1 MATLV
6 GGSPAWAKPPQ
17 RAAKPAA
24 PAKAAAAAKTTA
36 AASRTADDKIAVGDP
51 VAWQAALDRAG
62 FSPGIIDG
70 RLAKKTVVALRA
82 FQRAKGLPETGRP
95 DDATRA
101 SLGLDS
107 APSTTTYTITSDDE
121 RQVGPWPKT
130 WYEKSKAGR
139 LGYTSLA
146 ALVAERGHCSRD
158 LLQRLNRKINLDRLQ
173 AGDTLTI
180 PNVQHSASPSRAASI
195 EIDFSDKIVY
205 LLDKGKNV
213 VGLYHCSIAKD
224 KSKRPSG
231 ACKVKV
237 VKENPEYLFDP
248 AKWPEVKDVKRK
260 LLIPPGPR
268 CPVGLCWI
276 GLSLDGYG
284 IHGTPEPENIG
295 KTGSHGCFRLTNWDA
310 LELGQRIRVGTPVR
324 FTERTALLAQLR

>member
-1 MATLV
+1 MVVVTLA
-6 GGSPAWAKPPQ
+6 GGAPVWAKPPQ
-17 RAAKPAA
+17 RAAKPPA
-24 PAKAAAAAKTTA
+24 PSKATA
-36 AASRTADDKIAVGDP
+36 AVSKAADDKIAVGDP

-82 FQRAKGLPETGRP
+82 FQRAKGLTETGRP

-101 SLGLDS
+101 ALGLDS
-107 APSTTTYTITSDDE
+107 APSTTSYTITSSDAS
-121 RQVGPWPKT
+121 QVGPWPKT

-146 ALVAERGHCSRD
+146 TLVAERGHCSRD
-158 LLQRLNRKINLDRLQ
+158 LLQRLNRKINLDRLK
-173 AGDTLTI
+173 AGDTVII
-180 PNVQHSASPSRAASI
+180 PNVQHTTTPARAASI

-213 VGLYHCSIAKD
+213 VGLYHCSIAKE

-231 ACKVKV
+231 ACRVKV

-310 LELGQRIRVGTPVR
+310 LELGQRVRVGTPVR
-324 FTERTALLAQLR
+324 FTERSTVLAQAR

>member
-1 MATLV
+1 MLVVTLFGV
-6 GGSPAWAKPPQ
+6 APVWAKPPQ
-17 RAAKPAA
+17 RAAKPTA
-24 PAKAAAAAKTTA
+24 PAKSAVAVSK
-36 AASRTADDKIAVGDP
+36 TADEKIAVGDP

-70 RLAKKTVVALRA
+70 RLARKTVVALRA

-101 SLGLDS
+101 ALGLDS
-107 APSTTTYTITSDDE
+107 SPSTTTYTITSSDVG
-121 RQVGPWPKT
+121 QVGPWPKT

-146 ALVAERGHCSRD
+146 TLVAERGHCSRD
-158 LLQRLNRKINLDRLQ
+158 LLQRLNRKINLDRLKV
-173 AGDTLTI
+173 GDALTI
-180 PNVQHSASPSRAASI
+180 PNVQHTVSPARAAAI

-237 VKENPEYLFDP
+237 VKDNPEYLFDP

-324 FTERTALLAQLR
+324 FVERSALLAQVR